1 MPIRFGISTFAEIFQ
16 EMNLRK
22 YTQEFRYNFKLAY
35 PIILAM
41 LGHTVVGIIDNIMV
55 GKIGATELAAASL
68 ANSFVFI
75 ALSVGVGFST
85 AITPLIAAAD
95 TENDLEKGRNIF
107 VNGVF
112 LCTLLG
118 ILLFLILFVLKPVI
132 DLMNQPDEVVVMAKP
147 FLDIVAL
154 SLIPLVA
161 YQGFKQFADGKSL
174 TKYSMY
180 ATIIANLVNVLF
192 NYLLIYGVWIFPE
205 LGMMGTAYGTLIS
218 RLVMLIYFVYVIY
231 RLEVFQPYVQKIRW
245 KEINL
250 SMSKYISKIGIPS
263 SLQSL
268 FEVALFTGA
277 VWISGMIGTVSLAA
291 NQIALS
297 MASMTFM
304 FASGLSVAAMIR
316 VGNQKGLKD
325 YTKMETVAKS
335 IILMT
340 VLLYAGFA
348 FFFMVFHN
356 QIPLLFLDNNDPA
369 QTQVNAEVVALA
381 GKLLLIA
388 AIFQISDGIQVTALG
403 ALRGLQDVNIPMII
417 TFISYWIIGFPL
429 CIYLALYTDLKA
441 EGIWY
446 GLLAGLTTAAIFSY
460 FRFHYMSKKYINNN
474 LKF

>member
-1 MPIRFGISTFAEIFQ
+1 MT
-16 EMNLRK
+16 LKK
-22 YTQEFRYNFKLAY
+22 YTQEFGYNFKLAY

-75 ALSVGVGFST
+75 ALSVGVGFSS
-85 AITPLIAAAD
+85 AITPLIASAD
-95 TENDLEKGRNIF
+95 TEKDTLKGRTIF

-112 LCTLLG
+112 LCTILG
-118 ILLFLILFVLKPVI
+118 LLLFALLFFLKPFI
-132 DLMNQPDEVVVMAKP
+132 DLMNQPDDVTQMAKP

-154 SLIPLVA
+154 SLVPLVI
-161 YQGFKQFADGKSL
+161 YQGFKQFADGKSQ

-180 ATIIANLVNVLF
+180 ATIIANIVNVLF

-205 LGMMGTAYGTLIS
+205 MGMMGAAYGTLIS
-218 RLVMLIYFVYVIY
+218 RVIMLIYFVWILY
-231 RLEVFQPYVQKIRW
+231 RLPIFKAYLDKISL

-250 SMSKYISKIGIPS
+250 KMSRYISKIGIPS
-263 SLQSL
+263 SMQSL

-277 VWISGMIGTVSLAA
+277 VWISGMLGTTSQAA

-325 YTKMETVAKS
+325 YVKMETVAKS
-335 IILMT
+335 IMLMT
-340 VLLYAGFA
+340 FILYSGFA
-348 FFFMVFHN
+348 LFFVIFHN
-356 QIPLLFLDNNDPA
+356 YIPLLFLDNSDPNQA
-369 QTQVNAEVVALA
+369 AINQEVIYIA

-403 ALRGLQDVNIPMII
+403 ALRGLQDVNLPMII
-417 TFISYWIIGFPL
+417 TFISYWVIGFPL
-429 CIYLALYTDLKA
+429 CIYLGLYTNLQA

-446 GLLAGLTTAAIFSY
+446 GLLAGLTVAAIFSY
-460 FRFHYMSKKYINNN
+460 LRFHYMAKKYRTNNI
-474 LKF
+474 KI

>member
-1 MPIRFGISTFAEIFQ
+1 MSIFAEIFKMQ
-16 EMNLRK
+16 LRQ

-41 LGHTVVGIIDNIMV
+41 LGHTLVGIIDNIMV
-55 GKIGATELAAASL
+55 GKIGATELAATSL

-85 AITPLIAAAD
+85 AITPLVAAAD
-95 TENDLEKGRNIF
+95 TENDVKKGRDIL

-118 ILLFLILFVLKPVI
+118 ILLFFLLYVLKPLI
-132 DLMNQPDEVVVMAKP
+132 DFMNQPDEVVVMAKP

-180 ATIIANLVNVLF
+180 ATIISNLINVLF

-205 LGMMGTAYGTLIS
+205 MGMMGAAYGTLIS
-218 RLVMLIYFVYVIY
+218 RLIMLIYFIYIIY
-231 RLEVFQPYVQKIRW
+231 RLEVFQPYIKKIRW
-245 KEINL
+245 SEL
-250 SMSKYISKIGIPS
+250 SRSMSQYICKIGIPS

-277 VWISGMIGTVSLAA
+277 VWISGMIGTTSLAA

-325 YTKMETVAKS
+325 YVKMETVAKS
-335 IILMT
+335 IVLMT
-340 VLLYAGFA
+340 VFLYIGFA
-348 FFFMVFHN
+348 LFFVLFH
-356 QIPLLFLDNNDPA
+356 QHIPLLFLDSNDPNQA
-369 QTQVNAEVVALA
+369 EINAEVVALA

-388 AIFQISDGIQVTALG
+388 AIFQISDGIQVTSLG
-403 ALRGLQDVNIPMII
+403 ALRGLQDVNIPMVL
-417 TFISYWIIGFPL
+417 TFISYWVIGFPL
-429 CIYLALYTDLKA
+429 CIYLALYTELKA

-446 GLLAGLTTAAIFSY
+446 GLLIGLTTAAIFSY
-460 FRFHYMSKKYINNN
+460 FRFQFMAKKYINTN
-474 LKF
+474 L

>member
-1 MPIRFGISTFAEIFQ
+1 MT
-16 EMNLRK
+16 LRK

-41 LGHTVVGIIDNIMV
+41 LGHTIVGIIDNIMV

-85 AITPLIAAAD
+85 AITPLVAAAD
-95 TENDLEKGRNIF
+95 TENDIEKGRSVF

-112 LCTLLG
+112 LCTTLG
-118 ILLFLILFVLKPVI
+118 VLLFLILFFLKPFI
-132 DLMNQPDEVVVMAKP
+132 DLMNQPKEVMVMAKP
-147 FLDIVAL
+147 FLDIAAL
-154 SLIPLVA
+154 SLIPLVI
-161 YQGFKQFADGKSL
+161 YQGFKQFADGKSI

-180 ATIIANLVNVLF
+180 ATILCNIVHVII

-205 LGMMGTAYGTLIS
+205 LGMMGAAYGTLIS
-218 RLVMLIYFVYVIY
+218 RIIMLFYLVYLMRGNALFDPFIKKVK
-231 RLEVFQPYVQKIRW
+231 LSEVKT
-245 KEINL
+245 
-250 SMSKYISKIGIPS
+250 SMSKYIASIGIPS
-263 SLQSL
+263 SMQSL

-277 VWISGMIGTVSLAA
+277 VWISGMIGTTSQAA

-304 FASGLSVAAMIR
+304 FASGLSVAGMIR

-325 YTKMETVAKS
+325 YVKMETVAKS

-340 VLLYAGFA
+340 FFLYTGFA
-348 FFFMVFHN
+348 IFFMLFHN
-356 QIPLLFLDNNDPA
+356 YIPLLFLNNNDPEQA
-369 QTQVNAEVVALA
+369 AMNAEVIQLA

-417 TFISYWIIGFPL
+417 TFFSYWVIGFPL

-460 FRFHYMSKKYINNN
+460 FRFHYMAKKHINNTI
-474 LKF
+474 

>member
-1 MPIRFGISTFAEIFQ
+1 
-16 EMNLRK
+16 MNLRK
-22 YTQEFRYNFKLAY
+22 YTQEFGYNFKLAY

-41 LGHTVVGIIDNIMV
+41 LGHTVVGIVDNIMV

-75 ALSVGVGFST
+75 ALSVGIGFST
-85 AITPLIAAAD
+85 AITPLVAASD
-95 TENDLEKGRNIF
+95 TENDTVKGRDLFI
-107 VNGVF
+107 NGIF

-118 ILLFLILFVLKPVI
+118 FVLFILLFLLKPFI
-132 DLMNQPDEVVVMAKP
+132 DLMNQPQNVTELAKP

-154 SLIPLVA
+154 SLIPLVI
-161 YQGFKQFADGKSL
+161 YQGFKQFADGKSQ

-180 ATIIANLVNVLF
+180 ATIIANVVNVLF

-205 LGMMGTAYGTLIS
+205 MGMMGAAYGTLIS
-218 RLVMLIYFVYVIY
+218 RVVMLLYFVFIMY
-231 RLEVFQPYVQKIRW
+231 RLDVFKPYLKKISL

-250 SMSKYISKIGIPS
+250 KTSKYITSIGIPS

-277 VWISGMIGTVSLAA
+277 VWISGMLGTEAQAA

-325 YTKMETVAKS
+325 YNKMETVAKS
-335 IILMT
+335 IMLMT
-340 VLLYAGFA
+340 FILYCGFA
-348 FFFMVFHN
+348 VFFVVFHSY
-356 QIPLLFLDNNDPA
+356 IPLLFLDNN
-369 QTQVNAEVVALA
+369 NASQLVINQEVIYIA

-403 ALRGLQDVNIPMII
+403 ALRGLQDVNLPMII
-417 TFISYWIIGFPL
+417 TFISYWVIGFPL
-429 CIYLALYTDLKA
+429 CIYLALYTPLKA

-446 GLLAGLTTAAIFSY
+446 GLLAGLTVAAIFSY
-460 FRFHYMSKKYINNN
+460 LRFNYMSKKYINNN
-474 LKF
+474 IKI

>member
-1 MPIRFGISTFAEIFQ
+1 MHKIFK
-16 EMNLRK
+16 MTLRK

-95 TENDLEKGRNIF
+95 TENDIEKGRSVF

-112 LCTLLG
+112 LCTTLG
-118 ILLFLILFVLKPVI
+118 VLLFLILFFLKPFI
-132 DLMNQPDEVVVMAKP
+132 DLMNQPKEVMIMAKP

-161 YQGFKQFADGKSL
+161 YQGFKQFADGKSQ

-192 NYLLIYGVWIFPE
+192 NYFLIYGVWIFPE
-205 LGMMGTAYGTLIS
+205 LGMMGAAYGTLIS
-218 RLVMLIYFVYVIY
+218 RIVMLIYFVFVIY
-231 RLEVFQPYVQKIRW
+231 RLDIFKPYVSRISF
-245 KEINL
+245 KEIKL
-250 SMSKYISKIGIPS
+250 SMSKYIASIGIPS
-263 SLQSL
+263 SMQSL

-277 VWISGMIGTVSLAA
+277 VWISGMIGTTSQAA

-304 FASGLSVAAMIR
+304 FASGLSVAGMIR

-325 YTKMETVAKS
+325 YVKMETVAKS

-340 VLLYAGFA
+340 FFLYTGFA
-348 FFFMVFHN
+348 IFFMLFHN
-356 QIPLLFLDNNDPA
+356 YIPLLFLNNSDPEQA
-369 QTQVNAEVVALA
+369 AMNAEVIQLA

-417 TFISYWIIGFPL
+417 TFFSYWVIGFPL
-429 CIYLALYTDLKA
+429 CIYLGLYTDLKA

-446 GLLAGLTTAAIFSY
+446 GLLAGLTTAAFFSY
-460 FRFHYMSKKYINNN
+460 FRFHYMAKKYINNTI
-474 LKF
+474 

>member
-1 MPIRFGISTFAEIFQ
+1 
-16 EMNLRK
+16 MNLRK
-22 YTQEFRYNFKLAY
+22 YTREFRYNFKLAY

-85 AITPLIAAAD
+85 AITPLVAAAD
-95 TENDLEKGRNIF
+95 TENDLEKGRSVF

-118 ILLFLILFVLKPVI
+118 VLLFIILFVLKPFI
-132 DLMNQPDEVVVMAKP
+132 DLMNQPDEVVIMAKP

-205 LGMMGTAYGTLIS
+205 MGMMGAAYGTLIS
-218 RLVMLIYFVYVIY
+218 RLVMLAYFVYVIY
-231 RLEVFQPYVQKIRW
+231 RLEIFQPYIQKIRW

-250 SMSKYISKIGIPS
+250 SMSKYISKIGVPS
-263 SLQSL
+263 SMQSL

-277 VWISGMIGTVSLAA
+277 VWISGMIGTTSLAA

-297 MASMTFM
+297 MSSMTFM

-325 YTKMETVAKS
+325 YVKMETVAKS

-340 VLLYAGFA
+340 FFLYAGFA
-348 FFFMVFHN
+348 LFFVVFHN
-356 QIPLLFLDNNDPA
+356 HIPLLFLDNTDPA
-369 QTQVNAEVVALA
+369 QAEINAEVIALA

-417 TFISYWIIGFPL
+417 TFVSYWVIGFPL

-441 EGIWY
+441 QGIWY

-460 FRFHYMSKKYINNN
+460 FRFHYMAKKYINNN
-474 LKF
+474 IKM

>member
-1 MPIRFGISTFAEIFQ
+1 MT
-16 EMNLRK
+16 LRK

-85 AITPLIAAAD
+85 AITPLVAAAD
-95 TENDLEKGRNIF
+95 TENDIEKGRSVF

-112 LCTLLG
+112 LCTTLG
-118 ILLFLILFVLKPVI
+118 VLLFLILFFLKPFI
-132 DLMNQPDEVVVMAKP
+132 DLMNQPKEVMVMAKP
-147 FLDIVAL
+147 FLDIAAL
-154 SLIPLVA
+154 SLIPLVI
-161 YQGFKQFADGKSL
+161 YQGFKQFADGKSI

-180 ATIIANLVNVLF
+180 ATILCNIVHVII

-205 LGMMGTAYGTLIS
+205 LGMMGAAYGTLIS
-218 RLVMLIYFVYVIY
+218 RIIMLFYLVYLMRGNALFDPFIKKVK
-231 RLEVFQPYVQKIRW
+231 LSEVKT
-245 KEINL
+245 
-250 SMSKYISKIGIPS
+250 SMSKYIASIGIPS
-263 SLQSL
+263 SMQSL

-277 VWISGMIGTVSLAA
+277 VWISGMIGTTSQAA

-304 FASGLSVAAMIR
+304 FASGLSVAGMIR

-325 YTKMETVAKS
+325 YVKMETVAKS

-340 VLLYAGFA
+340 FFLYTGFA
-348 FFFMVFHN
+348 IFFMLFHN
-356 QIPLLFLDNNDPA
+356 YIPLLFLNNSDPEQA
-369 QTQVNAEVVALA
+369 AMNAEVIQLA

-417 TFISYWIIGFPL
+417 TFFSYWVIGFPL
-429 CIYLALYTDLKA
+429 CIYLGLYTDLKA

-460 FRFHYMSKKYINNN
+460 FRFHYMAKKYINNTI
-474 LKF
+474 